1 MSAVEKRQNDPVASV
16 TMSLVARILCGAGF
30 TFGIGVAK
38 RRSRTKGC
46 RRDGGPFPAPFGGSA
61 ARGTPVVGDAPT
73 RRSRET
79 GRERDGERERSSL
92 PWTATASFSPTLYMS
107 LLADLELYGE
117 G

>member
-1 MSAVEKRQNDPVASV
+1 
-16 TMSLVARILCGAGF
+16 MSLDASGALCGGGF
-30 TFGIGVAK
+30 PFGVGGTRADVPK
-38 RRSRTKGC
+38 RRSRNKGC
-46 RRDGGPFPAPFGGSA
+46 TRDGGPFPAPFGGPA
-61 ARGTPVVGDAPT
+61 ASGTPVVGDVPT

-92 PWTATASFSPTLYMS
+92 PWTATASFSPTLHMS